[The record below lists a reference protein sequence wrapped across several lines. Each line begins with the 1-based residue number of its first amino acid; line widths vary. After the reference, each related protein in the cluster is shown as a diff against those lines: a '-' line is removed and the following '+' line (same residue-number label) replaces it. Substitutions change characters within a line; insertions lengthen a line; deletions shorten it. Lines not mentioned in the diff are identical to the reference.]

1 MSAGGAG
8 RGRARRLRAHG
19 ARSAAGRSG
28 RVCPPCLTA
37 ATFWERSRREGR
49 GTPPT
54 RGTRVAEER
63 LQRWT
68 PRKARGMR
76 AAAGVAACPG
86 PGPHP
91 EPVRS
96 PRNRQCAH
104 GQAVARTATRP
115 TGHPASRRA
124 SARQLLRHK
133 QPRSSGGRIAVREFN
148 VGPPTALLRCCRRC
162 CRRRRRRRVVP
173 GPVADCFRGAVDAG
187 WAGLTGIRRRRL
199 PSAGHVSGRRRGPCP
214 RSCRRLRWC
223 WYLHCSKRGLFLQR
237 QGRGRPRRTAC

>member
-8 RGRARRLRAHG
+8 RGRARRLREHG

-96 PRNRQCAH
+96 PRNRQCA
-104 GQAVARTATRP
+104 VRPWRARRP
-115 TGHPASRRA
+115 GPQVTQPPEGPAPASFCATNSRA
-124 SARQLLRHK
+124 AAAAVSRSGSLTWGHR
-133 QPRSSGGRIAVREFN
+133 PRCCAAAADVAAAAAAAALCRVPS
-148 VGPPTALLRCCRRC
+148 PTALE
-162 CRRRRRRRVVP
+162 
-173 GPVADCFRGAVDAG
+173 A
-187 WAGLTGIRRRRL
+187 
-199 PSAGHVSGRRRGPCP
+199 
-214 RSCRRLRWC
+214 
-223 WYLHCSKRGLFLQR
+223 Q
-237 QGRGRPRRTAC
+237 